1 MATTR
6 HVLFVWST
14 QELLPFPMRKARH
27 KATIKARD
35 GKTVAEGT
43 FPIMSGVI
51 TSEQPAGESGRTVV
65 TEAVAVVADGLS

>member
-27 KATIKARD
+27 KATMKARD
-35 GKTVAEGT
+35 GKIIAEGT

-51 TSEQPAGESGRTVV
+51 TSE
-65 TEAVAVVADGLS
+65 